1 MDDFYENIKGLNL
14 HGLKGTY
21 YRLRMHYEHTNEII
35 KTVSELYQTQDEAN
49 LKIAIAILNETK
61 KERRNGDR
69 GKY

>member
-1 MDDFYENIKGLNL
+1 MGDFYLNIDSLNL
-14 HGLKGTY
+14 NGLKGTY

-49 LKIAIAILNETK
+49 LIMAVAILNETK